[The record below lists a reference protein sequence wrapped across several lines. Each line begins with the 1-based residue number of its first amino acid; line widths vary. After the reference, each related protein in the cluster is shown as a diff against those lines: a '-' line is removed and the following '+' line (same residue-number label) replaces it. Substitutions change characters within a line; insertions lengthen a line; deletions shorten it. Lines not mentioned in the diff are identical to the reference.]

1 MIYYLG
7 YYKSKHVT
15 DFKQSGSNA
24 ASFKMGYIIRT
35 IKQLGEKI
43 TVISWCPSDK
53 MWYVPLRELQVDR
66 AQKEVYLSSVRI
78 PKMPMRVTAFFRNH
92 AIYQYFIRNVKK
104 EDTVI
109 VYHATSISQPLLKAK
124 RKIGFKLILEVEEI
138 YHADTKIKDRDTIK
152 IKEETLIAAADSYII
167 VNDLIYD
174 KYIHNNKPY
183 MVLYGV
189 YDGEEFSVSM
199 DLDKEKTRLLFS
211 GSIDKVRGSEL
222 AVDVAKYLSKEYQ
235 LHICGAGA
243 AAYVTEVTEKI
254 QRHNQEGVGC
264 EIVYHGQ
271 LSEDALDKLAL
282 SCDIGLNLQ
291 DIHNPFEAVSF
302 PSKITFYL
310 QHGLN
315 VVSTKMSSVLASEI
329 VPFITFGEDS
339 AEAMAQ
345 AVKTVVIKD
354 KKENM
359 HVMDNLDAHAKEM
372 LKNLL

>member
-7 YYKSKHVT
+7 YYKSKHIE
-15 DFKQSGSNA
+15 DFKKSGSNA
-24 ASFKMGYIIRT
+24 ASFKMGYVVRSL
-35 IKQLGEKI
+35 KEKGEKV
-43 TVISWCPSDK
+43 TVVSWCPSDK
-53 MWYVPLRELQVDR
+53 IGRVPLRELQVDE
-66 AQKEVYLSSVRI
+66 ALKVVYLPSVRI
-78 PKMPMRVTAFFRNH
+78 PKMPMRITAFFRNC
-92 AIYQYFIRNVKK
+92 AIYRYFMRNVKK

-109 VYHATSISQPLLKAK
+109 VYHATSISEPLLKAK
-124 RKIGFKLILEVEEI
+124 QKIGFKLILEVEEI
-138 YHADTKIKDRDTIK
+138 YHADTKMKDRETIK
-152 IKEETLIAAADSYII
+152 IKEEALIAAADSYII

-174 KYIHNNKPY
+174 KYIHNDKPH

-189 YDGEEFSVSM
+189 YDGQEFSIPT
-199 DLDKEKTRLLFS
+199 DLDKEKTKLLFS

-222 AVDVAKYLSKEYQ
+222 AIDVAKYLSKEYQ

-243 AAYVTEVTEKI
+243 AAYVAELTERI
-254 QRHNQEGVGC
+254 QRHNEEEVGC
-264 EIVYHGQ
+264 EIIYHGQ
-271 LSEDALDKLAL
+271 LSEDDLDALAL

-329 VPFITFGEDS
+329 APFVTFGEDS

-345 AVKTVVIKD
+345 AIKTVLIKE
-354 KKENM
+354 KKDNM
-359 HVMDNLDAHAKEM
+359 RVMNNLDMRAKEA
-372 LKNLL
+372 LKSLL

>member
-7 YYKSKHVT
+7 YYKSKCVT

-24 ASFKMGYIIRT
+24 ASFKMGYVIRT
-35 IKQLGEKI
+35 VKRLGESI
-43 TVISWCPSDK
+43 TVVSWCPSDK
-53 MWYVPLRELQVDR
+53 MRYVPLREFQVDG
-66 AQKEVYLSSVRI
+66 AQKEVYLPSVRI
-78 PKMPMRVTAFFRNH
+78 PGMPMRITAFFRNR

-109 VYHATSISQPLLKAK
+109 VYHAASISQPLLKAK
-124 RKIGFKLILEVEEI
+124 QKIGFNLILEVEEI
-138 YHADTKIKDRDTIK
+138 YHIDTKIKDRDSVK
-152 IKEETLIAAADSYII
+152 KREESLIAEADSYIV

-174 KYIHNNKPY
+174 KYIRNNKPH
-183 MVLYGV
+183 MILYGV
-189 YDGEEFSVSM
+189 YDGEEFSVPNEA
-199 DLDKEKTRLLFS
+199 DKEKTRLLFS

-222 AVDVAKYLSKEYQ
+222 AVEVAKYLSKEYQ

-243 AAYVTEVTEKI
+243 KAYVTELAEKI
-254 QRHNQEGVGC
+254 RRHNQEGVGC

-271 LSEDALDKLAL
+271 LDETDLDELAL

-310 QHGLN
+310 QHGLS

-329 VPFITFGEDS
+329 APFVTFGEDG

-345 AVKTVVIKD
+345 AIKTVVIKD

-359 HVMDNLDAHAKEM
+359 RVMDNLDAHAKEI